1 MFCFFSLLVAG
12 SFTNVTRS
20 CPCPIFLSSAK
31 VRFRTIAY
39 FSFFDSKNENRAF
52 SSLLATFPLTWVR
65 SRWRGHWTTL
75 ANSVMDIAAANHGL
89 LLLNG
94 TERYARRYLLASL
107 ANSRAASPRC
117 PPTTPRVRV
126 EFIQNMAH
134 IAHAKAVHGAFC
146 SYTLLIWG
154 LRVLIF
160 HFNLG

>member
-1 MFCFFSLLVAG
+1 MSVSHLLEFSEG
-12 SFTNVTRS
+12 SERS
-20 CPCPIFLSSAK
+20 PTFPFLIQK
-31 VRFRTIAY
+31 MKIVRFR
-39 FSFFDSKNENRAF
+39 RRCRCCRL
-52 SSLLATFPLTWVR
+52 LLATFPMTWVR

-94 TERYARRYLLASL
+94 TERYARRYLLASSL

-154 LRVLIF
+154 WRVLIF